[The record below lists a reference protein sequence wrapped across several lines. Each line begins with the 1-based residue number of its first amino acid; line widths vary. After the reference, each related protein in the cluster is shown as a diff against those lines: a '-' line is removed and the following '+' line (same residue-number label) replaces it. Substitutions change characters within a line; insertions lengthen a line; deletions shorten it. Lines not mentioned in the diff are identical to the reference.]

1 MNRKELTGVLLATL
15 CAIIWGSS
23 FVFSAVLSD
32 KMDPVVFAIIRYG
45 LASIGLA
52 VIFAFSKKKI
62 WLNLKDAPVMA
73 ISGIIAQAVFFYTSL
88 LALQYISASEV
99 GVINGMIPIFT
110 LLVSVVV
117 YRRLPTPIQAIA
129 VALSFSGAY
138 FIASDPG
145 NKFQGLNVGHLYMVI
160 GVLGFVVST
169 FINKRLG
176 DRYDGL
182 STMMYQ
188 FIFATLALLA
198 VMFAQGTDFSQA
210 AIILDSGYYLFCTL
224 ALGLVCSA
232 AAYVMYF
239 YSLQMAGVE
248 RANMV
253 QNLIPLSAYV
263 LSIFMLGESVTLQKT
278 MGILLVI
285 VSLFIFNM
293 SMEQIQS
300 FLGCKSK
307 ELRAS

>member
-1 MNRKELTGVLLATL
+1 MNRTELTGVLVAIL

-23 FVFSAVLSD
+23 YVFSAVLSD
-32 KMDPVVFAIIRYG
+32 KIDPVVFAIIRYG
-45 LASIGLA
+45 LASLGLI
-52 VIFAFSKKKI
+52 VVFAFSKKKV
-62 WLNLKDAPVMA
+62 WLNIKDAPIMA
-73 ISGIIAQAVFFYTSL
+73 VSGIIAQAVFFYTSL
-88 LALQYISASEV
+88 LALRYISASEV

-110 LLVSVVV
+110 LLVSIVVF
-117 YRRLPTPIQAIA
+117 RKIPTAIQTVG
-129 VALSFSGAY
+129 VALSFIGAY
-138 FIASDPG
+138 CIASDPG
-145 NKFQGLNVGHLYMVI
+145 NKFSGINIGHAYMVI
-160 GVLGFVVST
+160 GVMGFVIST

-182 STMMYQ
+182 SSMMYQ
-188 FIFATLALLA
+188 FMFATAALVM

-210 AIILDSGYYLFCTL
+210 AIIFDNGYYLFCAL
-224 ALGLVCSA
+224 ALGFLCSG

-239 YSLQMAGVE
+239 YSLQAAGVE

-263 LSIFMLGESVTLQKT
+263 LSIFMLGESVTLQKS

-293 SMEQIQS
+293 TKEQVMGFFRREPKLPMPS
-300 FLGCKSK
+300 
-307 ELRAS
+307 